1 MSMQIPVHLTA
12 FYTALSILWLLVLA
26 GRVMALRWKHQVGI
40 NAGGHDDL
48 DRAIRAHANAAEY
61 VPGALLL
68 ILVLELM
75 ATPVWALHALGLG
88 LVVGRVAH
96 ALGLWR
102 SSGVSLGRQVGMLLT
117 LAVYAGGALL
127 LLAEAFVL

>member
-12 FYTALSILWLLVLA
+12 FYTALSLLWLLVLA

-61 VPGALLL
+61 VPGALVML
-68 ILVLELM
+68 LVLELM
-75 ATPVWALHALGLG
+75 AAPFWMLHVLGLA
-88 LVVGRVAH
+88 LVVGRVFH
-96 ALGLWR
+96 AVGLWR
-102 SSGVSLGRQVGMLLT
+102 SPGVSLGRQVGMLLT

-127 LLAEAFVL
+127 LLAEAFIL

>member
-1 MSMQIPVHLTA
+1 MSMQIPVHITA
-12 FYTALSILWLLVLA
+12 FYTALSLLWLLVLA

-40 NAGGHDDL
+40 NAGGHEDL

-61 VPGALLL
+61 VPGALVM

-75 ATPVWALHALGLG
+75 AAPFWLLHLLGLA

-96 ALGLWR
+96 AIGLWR
-102 SSGVSLGRQVGMLLT
+102 SAGVSLGRQAGMLLT

-127 LLAEAFVL
+127 LLAEAFLL